1 MYDYNFPEQLTQKRL
16 TLLLLSLVI
25 PTDTA
30 VLKDIYKKKREL
42 EDTDDSC
49 RYPRGGPYGC
59 RDWSLSPSLD
69 DKWVNYVRDWQ
80 RRWFREFSKSLTL
93 IRCLYPNFI
102 MYAKGEDVESPGI
115 TYSRIYTLYPLKEII
130 QEYPLKNAVSVLNY
144 IVTNYEDSIT
154 DDLWEQNT
162 DGWRIKPSLID
173 YVDEYLEYGNSIF
186 DVLNGLVSEFKS
198 EIQDVNSMEQ
208 LVDLVEGTGILF
220 DECGF
225 INF

>member
-1 MYDYNFPEQLTQKRL
+1 MYDYNFSEQLTQKRL

-42 EDTDDSC
+42 EDNDYSY
-49 RYPRGGPYGC
+49 RYNRTTNGYWDGK
-59 RDWSLSPSLD
+59 
-69 DKWVNYVRDWQ
+69 KWHKYDAPTKEKYMKMVCEY
-80 RRWFREFSKSLTL
+80 SKSLTL

-102 MYAKGEDVESPGI
+102 MYAKGEYLESPYI
-115 TYSRIYTLYPLKEII
+115 TYSRIYNLYPLKEMI

-144 IVTNYEDSIT
+144 IVDNWDIAHNDYLNNS
-154 DDLWEQNT
+154 N
-162 DGWRIKPSLID
+162 GWRIKPSIVD
-173 YVDEYLEYGNSIF
+173 YTGYIVF
-186 DVLNGLVSEFKS
+186 DILDGLLSDFKS
-198 EIQDVNSMEQ
+198 KIQDVNSMEQ
-208 LVDLVEGTGILF
+208 LVDLVEDTGILY

>member
-42 EDTDDSC
+42 EDTDDSY
-49 RYPRGGPYGC
+49 RYPMGPYGWW
-59 RDWSLSPSLD
+59 DGT
-69 DKWVNYVRDWQ
+69 KWIKYDSITQ
-80 RRWFREFSKSLTL
+80 EKYMKIASEYSKSLTL

-102 MYAKGEDVESPGI
+102 MYAKGEDWESPGI
-115 TYSRIYTLYPLKEII
+115 TYSRIYTLYPLKEMI

-162 DGWRIKPSLID
+162 EGWRIKPSLID

-186 DVLNGLVSEFKS
+186 DVLNGLVFNFKS

-208 LVDLVEGTGILF
+208 LVDLVEETGILF

>member
-59 RDWSLSPSLD
+59 RDLSLSLSLD
-69 DKWVNYVRDWQ
+69 DEWVTQ
-80 RRWFREFSKSLTL
+80 CERRHWFREYSKSLTL

-102 MYAKGEDVESPGI
+102 MYAKGEDLESPGI
-115 TYSRIYTLYPLKEII
+115 TYSRIYNLYPLKKMI

-162 DGWRIKPSLID
+162 EGWRIKPSLID

-186 DVLNGLVSEFKS
+186 NVLDGLVTEFKS
-198 EIQDVNSMEQ
+198 KIQDVNSMEQ
-208 LVDLVEGTGILF
+208 LVDLVEETGILF